1 MRCICRN
8 SAGLEA
14 EHSQKGSDPVELCDL
29 AELFRDLAEL

>member
-8 SAGLEA
+8 LVGSEA
-14 EHSQKGSDPVELCDL
+14 EHGQKGSDPVELCDL